1 MKTLTLS
8 TIAAVAFVLSAGTAL
23 AGNGAGKTHD
33 DGFDVFLQSQ
43 GQDAGSRSF
52 LSGSEG
58 YGDAYRPHV
67 PARERRF
74 LASEGEYPIGTDNG
88 FAVYMQDQ
96 RVTPQRG
103 FLSSEPTY
111 PIGTDNGFAVYM
123 DDLKRTG
130 H

>member
-1 MKTLTLS
+1 MKTLALS

-23 AGNGAGKTHD
+23 AGSGADKTHD

-43 GQDAGSRSF
+43 GQDVGSRSF
-52 LSGSEG
+52 LSGNEG
-58 YGDAYRPHV
+58 YAYRSHIPV
-67 PARERRF
+67 RERRF
-74 LASEGEYPIGTDNG
+74 LSGEAEYPIGTDNG
-88 FAVYMQDQ
+88 FAVYMHDQ
-96 RVTPQRG
+96 SVTPQRS